1 MLSSSIE
8 TLAVIKYEHPAQDQ
22 DQDQDQDYLDSCSG
36 RGWSTFLELCKADL
50 CRLML

>member
-8 TLAVIKYEHPAQDQ
+8 TLAIIKYEHPAQDQ
-22 DQDQDQDYLDSCSG
+22 DQDQVYLDSCSG
-36 RGWSTFLELCKADL
+36 RGWSTFLELSKADL

>member
-8 TLAVIKYEHPAQDQ
+8 TLAIIKYEHPA
-22 DQDQDQDYLDSCSG
+22 QDQDQDYLDSCSG